1 MGNNFYMFDKIS
13 LFTGIT
19 VPGSWPQK
27 GNIVFEDV
35 SLRYDTS
42 RGPIISNLNLHIPA
56 GQKVSII
63 LVHCSSLLTSSLS
76 AQKSTNVMSHITL
89 ASDP

>member
-1 MGNNFYMFDKIS
+1 MLP

-19 VPGSWPQK
+19 VPRLWPQE

-42 RGPIISNLNLHIPA
+42 RDPIISNLNLHIPA
-56 GQKVSII
+56 GQKVNIVS
-63 LVHCSSLLTSSLS
+63 VHCRIFLTSFLWT
-76 AQKSTNVMSHITL
+76 QKSINVKRHVTL
-89 ASDP
+89 ASEA